1 MKWCPW
7 LEDLSCL
14 QVHIR
19 VFDLEAFM
27 ANFMVQ
33 PNLVRRIKTLQKN
46 DSQLIQLIEVMGILD
61 YFISKL

>member
-1 MKWCPW
+1 
-7 LEDLSCL
+7 
-14 QVHIR
+14 
-19 VFDLEAFM
+19 M

-61 YFISKL
+61 YSISKL